1 MAKTYMQKVLNEI
14 IDSIKRNDNIWLG
27 GNAYYYF
34 AVSNDENL
42 VIDESTFDFYT
53 KEQILQYLKY
63 IKNKIQYISYYD
75 GQIYEYYYIN
85 NVIVTYGKKNEFEIK
100 LVEWI

>member
-1 MAKTYMQKVLNEI
+1 MAKTYMQKVFNEI
-14 IDSIKRNDNIWLG
+14 IDTIKRNDNLGLG

-34 AVSNDENL
+34 AVSNDEYF

-53 KEQILQYLKY
+53 KKQILENLKY
-63 IKNKIQYISYYD
+63 IKNKIQYLSYYD

-85 NVIVTYGKKNEFEIK
+85 NVIVTYGKENEFEIR
-100 LVEWI
+100 LVE